1 MPAVHYKMSKP
12 VIQLNNVSF
21 LRKQRPILRD
31 ICWRIEP
38 GEHWALLGA
47 NSSGKTSLLR
57 IITGYE
63 WPSIGT
69 VNVLGNEFGRCA
81 IAALRKHIGYVSSAI
96 NTKLPEKDTATDIVL
111 SGIDAT
117 IGLHRHYS
125 EDEHEQAYAAMRKM
139 SVLECKE
146 QTYAVLSQGERQRI
160 LISRAIINHP
170 DILILDESC
179 AGLDP
184 AARNHFLCDLEI
196 LTKDENSPTIIF
208 VTHHIEEIS
217 PWITNVFILK
227 QGVCQVS
234 GKTEE
239 TLTSETLSLAF
250 SSRCSVAKENGRY
263 YLQVSEQ
270 GGT

>member
-1 MPAVHYKMSKP
+1 MTQP

-21 LRKQRPILRD
+21 LRKDRRILSD
-31 ICWRIEP
+31 ICWKIQP
-38 GEHWALLGA
+38 GQHWALLGA
-47 NSSGKTSLLR
+47 NGSGKTSMLR

-63 WPSIGT
+63 WPSRGT

-81 IAALRKHIGYVSSAI
+81 ISGLRKHIGYVSTAI
-96 NTKLPEKDTATDIVL
+96 NIKLPEKDSAADIVL

-117 IGLHRHYS
+117 IGLHRHYTGR
-125 EDEHEQAYAAMRKM
+125 EHEQAFIAMQKM
-139 SVLECKE
+139 SVEKCSD
-146 QTYAVLSQGERQRI
+146 QRYAVLSQGERQRI
-160 LISRAIINHP
+160 LIARAIINHP

-184 AARNHFLCDLEI
+184 AAREHFLSDLQFLI
-196 LTKDENSPTIIF
+196 NHENAPTIIF

-227 QGVCQVS
+227 EGICRAS

-239 TLTSETLSLAF
+239 LLNSETLTETF
-250 SSRCSVAKENGRY
+250 DCKCSVRKENGRY
-263 YLQVSEQ
+263 YLQARQEQ
-270 GGT
+270 S

>member
-1 MPAVHYKMSKP
+1 MAEH

-21 LRKQRPILRD
+21 LRKERCILGN
-31 ICWRIEP
+31 ICWKIES

-47 NSSGKTSLLR
+47 NGSGKTSLLR

-63 WPSIGT
+63 WPSRGS
-69 VNVLGNEFGRCA
+69 VNVLGNEFGKCA
-81 IAALRKHIGYVSSAI
+81 ISGLRKHIGYVSSAMNI
-96 NTKLPEKDTATDIVL
+96 NLPENDSATDIVL

-125 EDEHEQAYAAMRKM
+125 DDEYEQSFTAMKKM
-139 SVLECKE
+139 SVDQCKD
-146 QTYAVLSQGERQRI
+146 QPYLILSQGERQRI
-160 LISRAIINHP
+160 LIARAIINHP

-184 AARNHFLCDLEI
+184 AAKEHFLSDLEF
-196 LTKDENSPTIIF
+196 LTNHENAPTIIF

-227 QGVCQVS
+227 DGVCRAS
-234 GKTEE
+234 GKTGD
-239 TLTSETLSLAF
+239 LLNSETLSDAF
-250 SSRCSVAKENGRY
+250 ECECTVKKENSRY
-263 YLQVSEQ
+263 YLQAR
-270 GGT
+270 T

>member
-1 MPAVHYKMSKP
+1 MPNP

-21 LRKQRPILRD
+21 LRKDKRILHD

-38 GEHWALLGA
+38 GQHWALLGA

-63 WPSIGT
+63 WPSRGT

-81 IAALRKHIGYVSSAI
+81 ISGLRKHIGYVSSAL
-96 NTKLPEKDTATDIVL
+96 NTKLPENDSATDIVL

-125 EDEHEQAYAAMRKM
+125 ADEHKQAFESMQKM
-139 SVLECKE
+139 SVQQCKD
-146 QTYAVLSQGERQRI
+146 QTYSILSQGERQRI
-160 LISRAIINHP
+160 LIARAIINHP
-170 DILILDESC
+170 EILILDESC

-184 AARNHFLCDLEI
+184 AARNHFLNDLQI
-196 LTKDENSPTIIF
+196 LTSHDNAPTIIF

-227 QGVCQVS
+227 QGVCQAS
-234 GKTEE
+234 GKTHDL
-239 TLTSETLSLAF
+239 LTSETLSDAF
-250 SSRCSVAKENGRY
+250 GCKCSVTKENRRY

-270 GGT
+270 ART